1 MSFMRILQLVSSMG
15 VTERKAEVLPL
26 TPILT
31 PNPGHFLYFA
41 DPVILC
47 VHLDCHQ

>member
-26 TPILT
+26 TPILIPT
-31 PNPGHFLYFA
+31 RA
-41 DPVILC
+41 ISCILRI
-47 VHLDCHQ
+47 L